1 MLLSRVELSAEE
13 CDDWAW
19 LGTGLVGEVFLLST
33 KYVLSIIIMIMIL
46 DKDRLDKA

>member
-13 CDDWAW
+13 CDNCVW
-19 LGTGLVGEVFLLST
+19 LRTQIVGEVFLLRT

-46 DKDRLDKA
+46 DKDSLDKA